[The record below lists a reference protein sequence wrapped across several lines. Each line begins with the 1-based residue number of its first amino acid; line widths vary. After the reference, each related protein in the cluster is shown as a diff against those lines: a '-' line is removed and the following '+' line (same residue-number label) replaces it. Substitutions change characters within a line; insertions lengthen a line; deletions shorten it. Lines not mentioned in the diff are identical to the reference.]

1 MMANKIKLTKE
12 NLSQVNYGDSIIYNN
27 FVGTVAFDQCAPGGM
42 VVDGMPLMRIL
53 ENYNDVFL
61 VEK

>member
-1 MMANKIKLTKE
+1 MSHKIKLTKE

-27 FVGTVAFDQCAPGGM
+27 FVGTVTFDQCAPGGM
-42 VVDGMPLMRIL
+42 VVDGTPLIRIV
-53 ENYNDVFL
+53 ENYVDVFL